1 MNIEDILDLLD
12 DMIDRAWSLP
22 LTGGRCVVDAE
33 KVRELLDDMRLNLP
47 TEIKQAKAIVADRTE
62 IVTVAK
68 REAET
73 IVRRAEER
81 AKALVAQEEITRQ
94 AQAQASEILSQAQMK
109 SKEMKAA
116 ANDFVDNILKQTEE
130 TLTGSLTEVKN
141 TRKAIR
147 QQPSSPTNR

>member
-94 AQAQASEILSQAQMK
+94 AQARLRR
-109 SKEMKAA
+109 
-116 ANDFVDNILKQTEE
+116 F
-130 TLTGSLTEVKN
+130 
-141 TRKAIR
+141 
-147 QQPSSPTNR
+147 SPRPR

>member
-116 ANDFVDNILKQTEE
+116 ANDFVDSILKQTEE
-130 TLTGSLTEVKN
+130 TLAGSLTEVKN

-147 QQPSSPTNR
+147 QQPSK

>member
-81 AKALVAQEEITRQ
+81 AKAMVAQEEITRQ

-109 SKEMKAA
+109 SREMKSA

-130 TLTGSLTEVKN
+130 TLTGSLAEVKN

-147 QQPSSPTNR
+147 QQPGK